1 MPGEVLL
8 TRIEQFSAAHRLFV
22 RGLSDEENFKLFDKC
37 SRESGH
43 GHNYKVSLR
52 GPGVINYFLSEV
64 RIKSLM
70 FQGER
75 SRTQLQG

>member
-37 SRESGH
+37 SRENGH
-43 GHNYKVSLR
+43 GHNYKVS
-52 GPGVINYFLSEV
+52 V
-64 RIKSLM
+64 
-70 FQGER
+70 
-75 SRTQLQG
+75 